1 MTFVRT
7 KLLIER
13 MESGKTAEIRLNAGE
28 PLDNVPRAVQELGH
42 EILDLSPEASAEEP
56 TIYRMR
62 LRKV

>member
-13 MESGKTAEIRLNAGE
+13 MASGATAEIRLNAGE
-28 PLDNVPRAVQELGH
+28 PLANVPRAVQELGH
-42 EILDLSPEASAEEP
+42 EILDLSPEGPAEAP